1 MSQADDPAQLEIE
14 AMAGTWHGEER
25 IHPAPWDPAG
35 GAAHGVVVNRTALN
49 GQVLVQD
56 YTQSRG
62 GSVVFSGHG
71 VLRLDADTQE
81 LVFHWFDSLR
91 TAPAEFRGGF
101 DGHALTLVRREARG
115 SARAVW
121 EFALDGGSYRYR
133 MDVSG
138 DGESW
143 TPYLEGTYVR
153 DPGRDGAT

>member
-1 MSQADDPAQLEIE
+1 VTSADNPARIELE
-14 AMAGTWHGEER
+14 AMAGTWRGEER

-35 GAAHGVVVNRTALN
+35 GTAHGVVVNRMALN
-49 GQVLVQD
+49 GQALVQD

-71 VLRLDADTQE
+71 VLRWDADAQE

-91 TAPAEFRGGF
+91 TTPAEFRGRF
-101 DGHALTLVRREARG
+101 DGRALTLVRREPRG
-115 SARAVW
+115 SARATW
-121 EFALDGGSYRYR
+121 AFALDGGSYSYR

-143 TPYLEGTYVR
+143 RPYLEGTYVR
-153 DPGRDGAT
+153 DQ

>member
-1 MSQADDPAQLEIE
+1 MASTGNPAQLELE
-14 AMAGTWHGEER
+14 AMAGTWRGEER

-35 GAAHGVVVNRTALN
+35 GTAHGVVANHIALN

-71 VLRLDADTQE
+71 VLRRDADAQE

-91 TAPAEFRGGF
+91 PVPAEFRGRF
-101 DGHALTLVRREARG
+101 DGHALTLVRREPRG
-115 SARAVW
+115 SARTVW
-121 EFALDGGSYRYR
+121 VFAPDGGSYHYR

-153 DPGRDGAT
+153 DG